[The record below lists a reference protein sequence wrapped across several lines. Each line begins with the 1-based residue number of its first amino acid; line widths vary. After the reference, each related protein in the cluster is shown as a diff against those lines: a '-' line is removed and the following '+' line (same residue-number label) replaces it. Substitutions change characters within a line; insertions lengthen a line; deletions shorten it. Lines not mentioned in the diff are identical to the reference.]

1 MKIKNPLYDYLVQ
14 LIKEKNEDVLKILSD
29 GIRIGTITEYVMPQN
44 QTGLT
49 QLITPE
55 KITREGA
62 VTTIEELIN
71 DILQMDAAEGESLI
85 ENKLS
90 KECQGRLLQTLLNT
104 IKDRKDFS
112 EELINSIVD
121 YGTLFYHV
129 KPLYD
134 IHVEPS
140 KDDRGVNGAYDI
152 LLVNRNTE
160 TEKSYKIKFSLAT
173 AKALYLF
180 FLLYPDAVIKPSE
193 MEDNK
198 AVSKLFLDYYFKV
211 YDMLYKDTKKLEKA
225 LSGKSTLKYETTKFR
240 QVISKAVSDV
250 KTSIENALNSVN
262 GDDDKN
268 GAVSYTDDP
277 NWYIIEADKTLGKY
291 QMNYKDG
298 IKDYIFLP
306 REIANYVRQRDFS
319 VQKVELMRDEIMRRY
334 LPPTALNN

>member
-44 QTGLT
+44 HSGLT

-71 DILQMDAAEGESLI
+71 DILRMDAAEGEALI

-90 KECQGRLLQTLLNT
+90 KECQGRLLQKLLNT

-112 EELINSIVD
+112 EELINSIED
-121 YGTLFYHV
+121 FGTLFYHV

-134 IHVEPS
+134 IHVKSSE
-140 KDDRGVNGAYDI
+140 DDKGVNGAYDI
-152 LLVNRNTE
+152 MLVNRNTR
-160 TEKSYKIKFSLAT
+160 KSYKIKFSLAT

-193 MEDNK
+193 LEDNE

-211 YDMLYKDTKKLEKA
+211 YYMLYKDTKKLGKT
-225 LSGKSTLKYETTKFR
+225 LSGNSTLKYETTKFR
-240 QVISKAVSDV
+240 QVMSKAVSDV